1 MVLEIIE
8 LFCMLKIMM
17 QHILIIWVLE
27 MFQKRLKNL
36 KVIKIQNL
44 TFSNYKEVI
53 LFYGIY

>member
-1 MVLEIIE
+1 MELEIIE
-8 LFCMLKIMM
+8 LFCMLKKMM

>member
-1 MVLEIIE
+1 MELEIIE

-53 LFYGIY
+53 LFYVIY

>member
-17 QHILIIWVLE
+17 QHILIIWILE

>member
-17 QHILIIWVLE
+17 QPILIIWVLE

>member
-1 MVLEIIE
+1 MVSEIIE